1 VCASV
6 PVPYRTGL
14 SSGSLSAAACGIMY
28 GNLVGTVRVSSAAY
42 PFQSNGQARPGLLDS
57 CGQDLDSAQET
68 VQLQMKPHCDCQ
80 NLLQLPDANGFDLD
94 REQARGLSRMEAFN
108 DRVARAF
115 GALGGAMQ
123 LSGHQAPQFSRTL
136 AQSDPTLSMGGV
148 STELGTSAA
157 ETFSNKATESRIVPQ
172 PIADWPLIPSQGFGL
187 LSKNRAVSFGQAPA
201 LSSGD
206 VAEGGPLW
214 TVAQQVE
221 SKKRIWEEVESSDD
235 EGFEKKRRA
244 RGLEGSGKGLEDEGD
259 DDAEGQTVSYVA
271 LAEEAENAEEEAEW
285 VKQMIGLDET
295 LDNEVRWL
303 AGYGDVG
310 FRVCKC
316 GMICLYLSVIR
327 APPEGY
333 DSLNF

>member
-1 VCASV
+1 
-6 PVPYRTGL
+6 
-14 SSGSLSAAACGIMY
+14 
-28 GNLVGTVRVSSAAY
+28 
-42 PFQSNGQARPGLLDS
+42 
-57 CGQDLDSAQET
+57 
-68 VQLQMKPHCDCQ
+68 
-80 NLLQLPDANGFDLD
+80 
-94 REQARGLSRMEAFN
+94 MEAFN

-123 LSGHQAPQFSRTL
+123 LSGHQAPQFPRTL
-136 AQSDPTLSMGGV
+136 AQSDPTLKMGGV
-148 STELGTSAA
+148 SAEPGTSAA
-157 ETFSNKATESRIVPQ
+157 EPFSINATESRTVPQ
-172 PIADWPLIPSQGFGL
+172 PITDWPLASSQGFGL
-187 LSKNRAVSFGQAPA
+187 RSMKRAVSSGQAPA

-206 VAEGGPLW
+206 VAEGGALW

-244 RGLEGSGKGLEDEGD
+244 GGSEGSVKGLEEEGD

-303 AGYGDVG
+303 AEYGDFG
-310 FRVCKC
+310 FRVCKF
-316 GMICLYLSVIR
+316 GMICLGLSVIYAR
-327 APPEGY
+327 LEGY
-333 DSLNF
+333 ESIIINVCVTPPFCD